1 MSQGPSKP
9 DVSVAEDFS
18 ADVSAEA
25 VAAVYAEALLGAAE
39 KTGDADKLVEEFDS
53 LVKDVLDRFPK
64 LEAVWSSA
72 LVSHDE
78 KLSLIDRLLGKRAS
92 PTMLNF
98 LKVVSRHGRLDILRP
113 IHRQIRTLHNQ
124 RRGLV
129 TVRVTTATPLSDDL
143 AAHIVR
149 SLRGLTGGEPMLERV
164 VDPQVI
170 GGIVLKVGD
179 TVYDGSIANQLE
191 KLREQIIERSAHEI
205 QSRRDR
211 FRHSA

>member
-9 DVSVAEDFS
+9 DVNVAEDFS

-64 LEAVWSSA
+64 LEAVWGSA

-78 KLSLIDRLLGKRAS
+78 KLSLIDRVLGKRAS
-92 PTMLNF
+92 PTMLHF
-98 LKVVSRHGRLDILRP
+98 LKVVARHGRLDILRP
-113 IHRQIRTLHNQ
+113 IHRQIRTLYNQ

-129 TVRVTTATPLSDDL
+129 TVRVTTATPISDDL

-149 SLRGLTGGEPMLERV
+149 SLRSLTGGEPVLERV

-191 KLREQIIERSAHEI
+191 RLREQIIERSAHEI